1 MSQRCRIGHGI
12 DVHRFAEIADEEKPL
27 KLAGIVLPENYTLLA
42 HSDGDVILHAICDA
56 ILGACSAGDIGEHFP
71 ETDEKFS
78 DIDSSR
84 LVEMVLEVMTKQD
97 YQIVNVDITV
107 VAEVPK
113 LYPYR
118 KRMIGNLCGLLQL
131 SSDRL
136 NLKATTTEGLG
147 YIGREEGIACHC
159 VVLLGPID

>member
-84 LVEMVLEVMTKQD
+84 LVEMVLEVMIKQD

>member
-12 DVHRFAEIADEEKPL
+12 DVHRFAEIADEERPL

-56 ILGACSAGDIGEHFP
+56 VLGACSAGDIGEHFP
-71 ETDEKFS
+71 ETDERFS

-84 LVEMVLEVMTKQD
+84 LVEMVLEIMTKQD
-97 YQIVNVDITV
+97 YQIVNIDITM

-118 KRMIGNLCGLLQL
+118 KRMIGNLSSLLQL

-159 VVLLGPID
+159 VVLLAPVD

>member
-12 DVHRFAEIADEEKPL
+12 DVHRFAEIADKEKPL

-84 LVEMVLEVMTKQD
+84 LVEMVLEVMIKQD

>member
-1 MSQRCRIGHGI
+1 MSQWCRIGHGI

-56 ILGACSAGDIGEHFP
+56 VLGACSAGDIGEHFP
-71 ETDEKFS
+71 ETDERFS

-84 LVEMVLEVMTKQD
+84 LVEMVLEIMAKQD

-118 KRMIGNLCGLLQL
+118 KRMIGNLSGLLQL
-131 SSDRL
+131 TSDRL

-159 VVLLGPID
+159 VVLLGSVD

>member
-12 DVHRFAEIADEEKPL
+12 DVHRFAEIADEERPL
-27 KLAGIVLPENYTLLA
+27 KLAGIILPENYTLLA

-56 ILGACSAGDIGEHFP
+56 VLGACSAGDIGEHFP
-71 ETDEKFS
+71 ETDERFS

-84 LVEMVLEVMTKQD
+84 LVEMVLEIMTKQD
-97 YQIVNVDITV
+97 YQIVNIDITV

-118 KRMIGNLCGLLQL
+118 KRMIGNLSSLLQL

-159 VVLLGPID
+159 VVLLAPVD